1 MPTIDAIAGKIALLE
16 EKLKKEKEKK
26 RKIEAIQRAQLS
38 KVTRQQDTRR
48 KILVGSM
55 ILSKVERGEWPKENL
70 LAMLD
75 SSLTRDDDRALFDL
89 PAKQLSSTHSE
100 SQNFTP

>member
-1 MPTIDAIAGKIALLE
+1 MPTIDAIDEKIALLE

-26 RKIEAIQRAQLS
+26 RRIEAIQRAQLS

-48 KILVGSM
+48 KILVGAM
-55 ILSKVERGEWPKENL
+55 VLAKVECEEWPKEKL

-89 PAKQLSSTHSE
+89 PTKQPFSTHPE
-100 SQNFTP
+100 SKIITP